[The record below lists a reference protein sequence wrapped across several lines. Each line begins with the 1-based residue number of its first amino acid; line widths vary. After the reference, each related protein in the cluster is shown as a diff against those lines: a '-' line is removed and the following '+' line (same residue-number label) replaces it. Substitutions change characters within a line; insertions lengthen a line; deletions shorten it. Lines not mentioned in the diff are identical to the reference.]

1 MLIPAIIGGSAV
13 NHLIDLNRLFIVTQK
28 VKVFCLLLIIIGV
41 KVAMNIFQQTISR
54 SRGFL

>member
-1 MLIPAIIGGSAV
+1 LLIPAIIGGSAV